1 MNAKEFVRDNF
12 DYLNKLIELSVK
24 LTCNRYLLEYVANG
38 FATYGSTVDDFVNNV
53 DKWLRSLA
61 KVYREI
67 GFDHKTKQIKATID
81 LTDQLILID
90 DNLINDLV
98 YIIETQKKY
107 GLLVHFHSEKR
118 QLNNTTTLA
127 VFFEY
132 IQDRYPKI
140 NDRFKGLG
148 SSSASVSKTVIM
160 NPKTRRLIR
169 VTMEDVDMMR
179 RMASMLVGD
188 GKENINARKEM
199 LLNFKFDK
207 EDIDN

>member
-90 DNLINDLV
+90 DNLINDLE

-118 QLNNTTTLA
+118 QMNNTTTLA

-148 SSSASVSKTVIM
+148 SSSASVSKEVIM

-169 VTMEDVDMMR
+169 VTMEDADMMR

-188 GKENINARKEM
+188 GKENISARKEM

>member
-90 DNLINDLV
+90 DNLINDLE

-148 SSSASVSKTVIM
+148 SSSASVSKEVIM

-169 VTMEDVDMMR
+169 VTMEDADMMR

-188 GKENINARKEM
+188 GKENISARKEM

>member
-90 DNLINDLV
+90 DNLINDLE

-148 SSSASVSKTVIM
+148 SSSASVSKEVIM

-169 VTMEDVDMMR
+169 VTMEDADIMR

-188 GKENINARKEM
+188 GKENISARKEM

>member
-169 VTMEDVDMMR
+169 VTMEDADMMR

-188 GKENINARKEM
+188 GKENISSRKEM

>member
-169 VTMEDVDMMR
+169 VTMEDADMMR

-188 GKENINARKEM
+188 GKENISARKEM

>member
-90 DNLINDLV
+90 DNLINDLE

-107 GLLVHFHSEKR
+107 GLLINFRSDKR

-169 VTMEDVDMMR
+169 VTMEDADMMR

>member
-90 DNLINDLV
+90 DNLINDLA

-107 GLLVHFHSEKR
+107 GLLINFNSDKR

-148 SSSASVSKTVIM
+148 SSSASVSKEVIM

-169 VTMEDVDMMR
+169 VTMEDADMMR

>member
-61 KVYREI
+61 KIYREI

-90 DNLINDLV
+90 DNLINDLE

-148 SSSASVSKTVIM
+148 SSSASVSKEVIM

-169 VTMEDVDMMR
+169 VTMEDADMMR

-188 GKENINARKEM
+188 GKENISARKEM

>member
-67 GFDHKTKQIKATID
+67 SFDHKTKQIKATID

-90 DNLINDLV
+90 DNLINDLA

-107 GLLVHFHSEKR
+107 GLLINFHSDKR

-169 VTMEDVDMMR
+169 VTMEDADMMR

>member
-90 DNLINDLV
+90 DNLINDLE

-148 SSSASVSKTVIM
+148 SSSASVSKEVIM

-169 VTMEDVDMMR
+169 VTMEDADMMR

>member
-90 DNLINDLV
+90 DNLINDLE

-107 GLLVHFHSEKR
+107 GLLINFHSDKR

-169 VTMEDVDMMR
+169 VTMEDADMMR

>member
-90 DNLINDLV
+90 DNLINDLE

-118 QLNNTTTLA
+118 QMNNTTTLA

-148 SSSASVSKTVIM
+148 SSSASVSKEVIM

-169 VTMEDVDMMR
+169 VTMEDADMMR